1 MSTTSA
7 TSTTNPAPAAPA
19 DVPGP
24 QPYDLVL
31 KGGHVI
37 DPANGVDG
45 VRDVAIAGKTI
56 ARVAENIDVARA
68 SRVVDVSGLYVTPGL
83 IDIHVHVYPHYG
95 PGGPGFQASVIADAH
110 SFRAGVTTFVDA
122 GTAGAAHFEDFL
134 ARYVTRA
141 RTRVL
146 AFVNIAAGS
155 MGDAEQDPGQF
166 DVERA
171 AAVAAEHP
179 DVVVGIKTAHYWTRQ
194 PWDDVHTPWASV
206 DAAVAAG
213 ERCAKPVMVDFW
225 PRPPERS
232 YSDLILK
239 HMRPGDIHTH
249 VFAQQFPILT
259 EEGPQ
264 RRDPRVQDHM
274 WQARE
279 RGVHF
284 DLGHGG
290 GSFWF
295 RNALPALQQ
304 GFPPDSISTDLH
316 LGSVNA
322 AVLNTLHVA
331 AKCLAMGLPLQE
343 VIYRSTVTPAR
354 AIRRPDLG
362 TLSVGAEADVAVLRH
377 LDVPRSYIDCGRAR
391 FDGQGALECALTVR
405 AGQIVWDP
413 TGRSMPLWTEAPER
427 YWRVPSLQGA

>member
-1 MSTTSA
+1 MEEA
-7 TSTTNPAPAAPA
+7 
-19 DVPGP
+19 
-24 QPYDLVL
+24 QRYDLLL

-45 VRDVAIAGKTI
+45 LADVAIAGGKI
-56 ARVAENIDVARA
+56 ARVATGIDPSAA
-68 SRVVDVSGLYVTPGL
+68 QRVVDVAGLYVTPGL
-83 IDIHVHVYPHYG
+83 IDIHTHVYPHWGDFG
-95 PGGPGFQASVIADAH
+95 PKWQASVIPDAH

-122 GTAGAAHFEDFL
+122 GTSGADHFQDFKSKF
-134 ARYVTRA
+134 VDKS
-141 RTRVL
+141 RTRIL
-146 AFVNIAAGS
+146 AFVNITHAG
-155 MGDAEQDPGQF
+155 MGDDEQDPAQF
-166 DVERA
+166 DVRKA
-171 AAVAAEHP
+171 ADTVKAHP
-179 DVVVGIKTAHYWTRQ
+179 DICVGIKTAHYWTRQ

-206 DAAVAAG
+206 DAAVEAG
-213 ERCAKPVMVDFW
+213 ELCGKPVMVDFW

-232 YSDLILK
+232 YPDLILK

-259 EEGPQ
+259 EEGPHRQ
-264 RRDPRVQDHM
+264 HPRVQDYM

-304 GFPPDSISTDLH
+304 GWPPDSISTDLH
-316 LGSVNA
+316 MGSVNA
-322 AVLNTLHVA
+322 AVLNTLHTA
-331 AKCLAMGLPLQE
+331 AKCLAMGMPLQE
-343 VIYRSTVTPAR
+343 VIYRCTVTPAK

-362 TLSVGAEADVAVLRH
+362 TLSEGAEADIAVLRH
-377 LDVPRSYIDCGRAR
+377 LDVPASYIDCGRAR
-391 FDGQGALECALTVR
+391 FDGRGKLECALTLR

-413 TGRSMPLWTEAPER
+413 TGISMPRWEDAPER
-427 YWRVPSLQGA
+427 YWVVPSLQR

>member
-1 MSTTSA
+1 MAETANQTF
-7 TSTTNPAPAAPA
+7 
-19 DVPGP
+19 
-24 QPYDLVL
+24 DLLL

-37 DPANGVDG
+37 DPANGIDG
-45 VRDVAIAGKTI
+45 LADVAIKDKKIAQVGPTIPEAG
-56 ARVAENIDVARA
+56 A

-83 IDIHVHVYPHYG
+83 IDIHVHVYPHKGPDG
-95 PGGPGFQASVIADAH
+95 PGWQASVIPDAH

-122 GTAGAAHFEDFL
+122 GTSGSTHFADFKKKWIDGS
-134 ARYVTRA
+134 

-146 AFVNIAAGS
+146 AFINITRDG
-155 MGDAEQDPGQF
+155 MGDDEQDPSQF
-166 DVERA
+166 DVQA
-171 AAVAAEHP
+171 AANCVKEYPELA
-179 DVVVGIKTAHYWTRQ
+179 VGIKTAHYWTSRPWDEVHQ
-194 PWDDVHTPWASV
+194 PWRSV
-206 DAAVAAG
+206 DAAVEAG
-213 ERCAKPVMVDFW
+213 TLCDKPVMVDFW

-232 YSDLILK
+232 YPDLLLK

-259 EEGPQ
+259 EEGPG
-264 RRDPRVQDHM
+264 RKDPRVAEHM

-279 RGVHF
+279 RGVYF

-295 RNALPALQQ
+295 RNAVPALQQ

-316 LGSVNA
+316 MGSVNA
-322 AVLNTLHVA
+322 AVLNTLHTA
-331 AKCLAMGLPLQE
+331 SKCLAMGMPLQE

-354 AIRRPDLG
+354 EIRRPELG

-377 LDVPRSYIDCGRAR
+377 VDAPQRYIDCGRAR
-391 FDGQGALECALTVR
+391 LDGHGKLECAITVR

-413 TGRSMPLWTEAPER
+413 TGLSMPRWEQAPER
-427 YWRVPSLQGA
+427 YWRVPALQG